1 MSIEEVEYRVLNS
14 LRDSCES
21 YDYDYIYDRDPR
33 KILENVSREDL
44 LYFLSSA
51 IGEYVEEAIEIKLK
65 EKNT

>member
-1 MSIEEVEYRVLNS
+1 MSIEEVEYRVLDS

-44 LYFLSSA
+44 LYYLSSA
-51 IGEYVEEAIEIKLK
+51 IKEYVEEVVDAKLK